1 MFLTLDCLQASFQ
14 FTFLPLSLPLIFTTE
29 EFDSPRPPFYLRAMR
44 VRVDP
49 CRRATCRSSK
59 GQRPRRSS
67 ARCSPARMPQAQQQR
82 SWRRRTDVTVVD
94 SACVPW
100 RCSVGFF
107 SQAPLTRLIWGPA
120 TGAGDPGHGARRNA
134 NEVALVRLGQ

>member
-1 MFLTLDCLQASFQ
+1 
-14 FTFLPLSLPLIFTTE
+14 
-29 EFDSPRPPFYLRAMR
+29 MR